1 MDITLVFVLLIFSAV
16 FSAVEIAFFSVNEV
30 KLRTLAEAGGRFAK
44 LGMHLRS
51 NPQRLLSTI
60 LIGNNLANIAAASLV
75 TVITIRYFGSEA
87 VAVSTGILTFFVLM
101 FAEIVP
107 KTLAAKHALI
117 VLQAMAYPVYW
128 LEQILFPFLYVLEP
142 LILKITGGRGLA
154 VPFATEEELKIM
166 LEEGGKAGMI
176 ESEEVQMIK
185 NVFQLND
192 ITAEDA
198 MTPRIY
204 VFALDGSLNLKD
216 VQEKLFTS
224 RYSRIPIYDQSLDNV
239 TGVLYKTKALTHLA
253 QGNNDLLL
261 KDIASDPLFIPR
273 SKPAD
278 ELMKLFQQEKRHI
291 AVVVNEFGGFMG
303 VVSLEDLV
311 EEVVGEILDE
321 TDITEELI
329 KRIGRNQILVHGR
342 TEIRRINEF
351 LKVELDDDSNTISG
365 LIQETLGRI
374 PETGEEI
381 FMGNCRLLIREADP
395 KSIKAVFIQREE
407 EKTETPPDEPSLTK
421 IA

>member
-1 MDITLVFVLLIFSAV
+1 M
-16 FSAVEIAFFSVNEV
+16 EIAFFSVNEV
-30 KLRTLAEAGGRFAK
+30 KLRSLAESGGRLAK

-75 TVITIRYFGSEA
+75 TVLTIRYFGSEA

-107 KTLAAKHALI
+107 KTLAAKHALF
-117 VLQAMAYPVYW
+117 VLQATSYPVYW
-128 LEQILFPFLYVLEP
+128 LEQLLFPFLYVLEP

-166 LEEGGKAGMI
+166 LEEGGRAGMI

-204 VFALDGSLNLKD
+204 VFALDGSLQLKE

-224 RYSRIPIYDQSLDNV
+224 RHSRIPIYDHTLDNV

-253 QGNNDLLL
+253 QGNTDLQL
-261 KDIASDPLFIPR
+261 KDIASEPLFIPR

-321 TDITEELI
+321 TDVTEELI

-351 LKVELDDDSNTISG
+351 LKVELDEDSNTISG

-374 PETGEEI
+374 PETGEEV

-395 KSIKAVFIQREE
+395 KSIKAVFIQRDE
-407 EKTETPPDEPSLTK
+407 EKTEIPPDESNLTQ

>member
-1 MDITLVFVLLIFSAV
+1 MDIILVFLLLIFSAI

-30 KLRTLAEAGGRFAK
+30 KLRSMADSGGRLAK
-44 LGMHLRS
+44 VGMVLRA

-87 VAVSTGILTFFVLM
+87 VAVSTFILIFFVLM

-107 KTLAAKHALI
+107 KTLAAKHSLI
-117 VLQAMAYPVYW
+117 VVQGMSYPIYW
-128 LEQILFPFLYVLEP
+128 LEKLLLPLLMILEP
-142 LILKITGGRGLA
+142 FILKITGGRGLA
-154 VPFATEEELKIM
+154 VPFATEEELKII
-166 LEEGGKAGMI
+166 LEEGGKAGTI
-176 ESEEVQMIK
+176 ESEEVKMIK

-204 VFALDGSLNLKD
+204 VFALDGSLKLKD
-216 VQEKLFTS
+216 VQENLFSS

-253 QGNNDLLL
+253 QGNSDLLL
-261 KDIASDPLFIPR
+261 KDIASAPLFIPR

-278 ELMKLFQQEKRHI
+278 DLMKLFQQEKRHI

-321 TDITEELI
+321 TDVTEELI

-395 KSIKAVFIQREE
+395 KSIKAVFIQRDE
-407 EKTETPPDEPSLTK
+407 EKTETPPDEPSLIK

>member
-1 MDITLVFVLLIFSAV
+1 MDIILVFVLLVFSAI
-16 FSAVEIAFFSVNEV
+16 FSAVEIAFFSVSEV
-30 KLRTLAEAGGRFAK
+30 KLRSLGDSGGRFAK
-44 LGMHLRS
+44 IGMSLRA

-75 TVITIRYFGSEA
+75 TVITIRTFGSEA

-101 FAEIVP
+101 FAEIIP
-107 KTLAAKHALI
+107 KTLAAKHALF
-117 VLQAMAYPVYW
+117 VVQSMSYPIYL
-128 LEQILFPFLYVLEP
+128 LEKLLFPVLMVLEP
-142 LILKITGGRGLA
+142 LILKLTGGRGLV

-166 LEEGGKAGMI
+166 LEEGGKAGTI
-176 ESEEVQMIK
+176 ESEEVKMIK

-204 VFALDGSLNLKD
+204 VFALDGSLRLKD

-239 TGVLYKTKALTHLA
+239 TGVLYKTNALTHLA
-253 QGNNDLLL
+253 QGNSELIL
-261 KDIASDPLFIPR
+261 KDIASSPLFIPR

-278 ELMKLFQQEKRHI
+278 DLMKLFQQEKRHI

-381 FMGNCRLLIREADP
+381 FMGNCRLLIRDADP
-395 KSIKAVFIQREE
+395 KSIKAVFIQRDE
-407 EKTETPPDEPSLTK
+407 EKTETPPDESNLIK